1 MGERLKY
8 IDYAKGLGI
17 IFIVIGHILT
27 DVKWLIDW
35 VYSFHVPLFFLI
47 TGIILGKG
55 NGEKT
60 PFIKKTIKLIKAIL
74 IPYVAFC
81 IINQSLSVLLGFK
94 ELNLTVLKQDIFLI
108 LIGIGTP
115 TLGVPGGTAI
125 WFLSALF
132 IAELI
137 FMGIIRIKGI
147 IIRNI
152 VSTLLVAGAISVGD
166 SILILTPLV
175 RGIMGFSYV
184 YIGFLLAKKFKNT
197 KYEILRMDWK
207 VGIAFLFI
215 NVITFILN
223 NRVDL
228 YVLDFNNPLLYY
240 VESISGSLFI
250 LFVCGK
256 LEKINIKFLTY
267 IGKNSIIIQ
276 CTHSL
281 LSAIVYM
288 MFTVKTGVPAQ
299 LINTVLVLLLELP
312 LIYIITNYCGF
323 IIGRKSL
330 KRIKKAD

>member
-152 VSTLLVAGAISVGD
+152 VSTLLV
-166 SILILTPLV
+166 P
-175 RGIMGFSYV
+175 
-184 YIGFLLAKKFKNT
+184 
-197 KYEILRMDWK
+197 
-207 VGIAFLFI
+207 
-215 NVITFILN
+215 
-223 NRVDL
+223 
-228 YVLDFNNPLLYY
+228 
-240 VESISGSLFI
+240 
-250 LFVCGK
+250 
-256 LEKINIKFLTY
+256 
-267 IGKNSIIIQ
+267 
-276 CTHSL
+276 
-281 LSAIVYM
+281 
-288 MFTVKTGVPAQ
+288 
-299 LINTVLVLLLELP
+299 
-312 LIYIITNYCGF
+312 
-323 IIGRKSL
+323 
-330 KRIKKAD
+330 